1 MKIIKSSSIVVVP
14 SRMESLPT
22 TVKEAFYLNVPVIGT
37 DVGGIPELIKNNE
50 TGIIVPPENP
60 SKLAEAVNELLSDK
74 EKAQKLATNGN
85 TFVKNNMTW
94 DVILPKYVQFYEDL
108 LKS

>member
-1 MKIIKSSSIVVVP
+1 MVVVP

-50 TGIIVPPENP
+50 TGII
-60 SKLAEAVNELLSDK
+60 SSA
-74 EKAQKLATNGN
+74 
-85 TFVKNNMTW
+85 
-94 DVILPKYVQFYEDL
+94 
-108 LKS
+108 